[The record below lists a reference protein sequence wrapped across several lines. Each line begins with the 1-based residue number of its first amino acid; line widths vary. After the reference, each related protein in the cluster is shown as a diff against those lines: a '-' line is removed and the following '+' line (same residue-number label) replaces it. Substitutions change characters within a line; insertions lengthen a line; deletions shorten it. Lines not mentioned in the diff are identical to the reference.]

1 MSIAVPVAHVVR
13 SGFIE
18 GTHFGS
24 AVVVDAQGKVEWSIG
39 EISTSMFPRSASKL
53 MQGLAM
59 VRNGLPLR
67 DELLALDCAS
77 HSGEDFH
84 LAGVQDI
91 LNAANLDTSALQC
104 PDDWP
109 LDEIERDTMLVAG
122 LGRSKTYM
130 NCSGK
135 HSAMLFTCVLNGW
148 DTNSYLNPIH
158 PIQLACKDTIEEVT
172 GEKVEHVGV
181 DGCGAP
187 LMSTT
192 LVGLA
197 RAFSKFSGPS
207 ADGEQKKIAD
217 AIRANPQYLGGTRRD
232 VTKFMQ
238 GVPSLL
244 AKEGAEAVYAI
255 GLGDGRALA
264 LKIEDGA
271 DRARIVVAMS
281 ILQKVM
287 GVVSQEVDR
296 QLDSQELLGGGV
308 NVGKVIPAF
317 SI

>member
-1 MSIAVPVAHVVR
+1 MSVPIAQLVR
-13 SGFIE
+13 SGLVE

-39 EISTSMFPRSASKL
+39 DVTSAMFPRSANKL

-59 VRNGLPLR
+59 VRSGLPLKN
-67 DELLALDCAS
+67 ELLALACAS

-91 LNAANLDTSALQC
+91 LNAGNLGTDSLKC
-104 PDDWP
+104 PPDYP
-109 LDEIERDTMLVAG
+109 LDEVERDNFLAEA
-122 LGRSKTYM
+122 LPKASLYM

-148 DTNSYLNPIH
+148 DTESYLSATH
-158 PIQLACKDTIEEVT
+158 PVQVACLETIEEVT
-172 GEKVEHVGV
+172 GEKVAHIGV

-187 LMSTT
+187 LMSTSLT
-192 LVGLA
+192 GLA
-197 RAFSKFSGPS
+197 RAFSKFSGPA
-207 ADGEQKKIAD
+207 ADLDQKKIAD
-217 AIRANPQYLGGTRRD
+217 AIRSNPKYLAGTRRD
-232 VTKFMQ
+232 VTKLMQ

-244 AKEGAEAVYAI
+244 AKDGAEGVYGI

-271 DRARIVVAMS
+271 DRARIVVAMK

-287 GVVSQEVDR
+287 GVVSSEVEA
-296 QLDSQELLGGGV
+296 QLDSQELFGGGV
-308 NVGKVIPAF
+308 PVGKVIPTN
-317 SI
+317 SY

>member
-1 MSIAVPVAHVVR
+1 MSVPVAHVVR
-13 SGFIE
+13 SGLVE

-39 EISTSMFPRSASKL
+39 DVSTAMFPRSSNKL
-53 MQGLAM
+53 MQSLAM

-67 DELLALDCAS
+67 DELLALSSAS

-104 PDDWP
+104 PADWP
-109 LDEIERDTMLVAG
+109 LDEIERDTLLAAG
-122 LGRSKTYM
+122 LGKSSLYM

-148 DTNSYLNPIH
+148 DTDNYLETSH
-158 PIQLACKDTIEEVT
+158 PLQLACQEAIEDVT
-172 GEKVEHVGV
+172 GDKVQHIGV

-187 LMSTT
+187 LMSTSLT
-192 LVGLA
+192 GLA
-197 RAFSKFSGPS
+197 RAFSKFAGPS
-207 ADGEQKKIAD
+207 ADAEQKRIAD
-217 AIRANPQYLGGTRRD
+217 AIRSNPQFLGGTRRD
-232 VTKFMQ
+232 VTKLMQ
-238 GVPSLL
+238 GVPGLL
-244 AKEGAEAVYAI
+244 AKDGAEAVYGI

-281 ILQKVM
+281 ILQKVL
-287 GVVSQEVDR
+287 GVVSEEVER
-296 QLDSQELLGGGV
+296 QLDSQELLGGGRQ
-308 NVGKVIPAF
+308 VGKVIPAF
-317 SI
+317 AV